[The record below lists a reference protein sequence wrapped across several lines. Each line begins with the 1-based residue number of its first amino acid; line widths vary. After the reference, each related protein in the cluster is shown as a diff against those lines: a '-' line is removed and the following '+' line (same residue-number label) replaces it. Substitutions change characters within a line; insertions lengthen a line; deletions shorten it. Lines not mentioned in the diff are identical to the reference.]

1 MAPQKDNFS
10 GRLIPKYT
18 DRLNGP
24 IQSTAGDVLYLALQK
39 MADDSWFGDKAQFL
53 ITVHDEIVL
62 ECPEEDAVDVARWL
76 SANMR
81 EAFEE
86 VLGPDLGGPRSVEVS
101 YGPSW
106 GEQTEIEE
114 Q

>member
-1 MAPQKDNFS
+1 
-10 GRLIPKYT
+10 
-18 DRLNGP
+18 
-24 IQSTAGDVLYLALQK
+24 
-39 MADDSWFGDKAQFL
+39 
-53 ITVHDEIVL
+53 VL